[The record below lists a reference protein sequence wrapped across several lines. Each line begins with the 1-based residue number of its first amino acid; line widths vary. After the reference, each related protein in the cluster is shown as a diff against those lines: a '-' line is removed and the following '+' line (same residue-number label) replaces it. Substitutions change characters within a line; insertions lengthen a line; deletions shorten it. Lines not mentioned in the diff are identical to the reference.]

1 MREFEIY
8 LTDLTPEAQKRFI
21 EFYGDDGNFDVFPL
35 ATFECDDFDD
45 EDEDFEDEDEDLF

>member
-35 ATFECDDFDD
+35 ATFEAEAFD
-45 EDEDFEDEDEDLF
+45 DEDFEDEDEDLF

>member
-45 EDEDFEDEDEDLF
+45 EDEDLF